1 MNNTTHIQPPKSQV
15 IQAVPILPGDI
26 SSSYIYLLVY
36 IAALTTLTAIILIYW
51 FFVECQTGK
60 LIAQKIVDGEYCGSN
75 LPNNTNSSDIY
86 ELTDKDR
93 VSAEHVVNY
102 LNCSRNNGSN

>member
-1 MNNTTHIQPPKSQV
+1 MNNTTHIQPPKNQV
-15 IQAVPILPGDI
+15 IQAVPILPGDT

-36 IAALTTLTAIILIYW
+36 IAVLTTLTAIILIYW

-75 LPNNTNSSDIY
+75 LPNDTDSNEIY
-86 ELTDKDR
+86 NLTDKDN

-102 LNCSRNNGSN
+102 LNARNNGSN